1 MKMTEKKSRMDV
13 LDLNIDSSNATL
25 SIFLISVLGLF
36 LEMMLIRWIGTEIR
50 IFAYLQNTILVVCF
64 LGLGLGCFTSH
75 KRIDLRSTILP
86 LLFITLLF
94 AIPLSRKWV
103 GKISE
108 MLSAMRDFPIFYSAI
123 TTSTVQT
130 VSLVIIGVICSYFVL
145 LLILDIFVPIGRILG
160 RLLDNHPNTIWAY
173 SVNVMGSLVGT
184 WVFVVI
190 SILYAPPYI
199 WCSIFVLLLL
209 FFLIV
214 PGRGRIINLS
224 LCLALVILSWFA
236 SIEYDSVEVKWSPYQ
251 KLVIR
256 ESNLNR
262 GEIGKYYINVN
273 NVVFQEILDLRPDVD
288 KVKNITSGIKDVSFS
303 HYDIPLLLHPNP
315 KKMLI
320 VGSGAGNDVAGGLRN
335 GVQEITAVEIDPAI
349 ISIGKRYHP
358 EYPYD
363 SSAVRTII
371 NDARSFF
378 ATCNDRFDVISF
390 GLLDS
395 HTSPVMTNT
404 RLDEYVFT
412 RESIERAKSL
422 LADGGIIALH
432 SSAMEIFIAD
442 RIAKQLRDAFG
453 EDPISF
459 ITPSRY
465 GGIGGFMFVAG
476 NLASVREQT
485 ANNPNLKAFI
495 EESHQRYPIQFTYNT
510 PISTDDWPYLYLK
523 APGIP
528 TLYYILTGILILL
541 FVRSCKHWEVSG
553 IFKKWDRSNWHF
565 FFLGAAF
572 MLLEV
577 QNISKASVVL
587 GSTWIVNAII
597 VSGVLFMIL
606 FANLIVYRFK
616 NIRTIPAYIILCII
630 CLILYY
636 IDLASFAF
644 LPQFTKAFLVGSLT
658 TLPMIFSGV
667 IFIRSFANIG
677 EKDKALGANLFGALI
692 GALLQSITFVIGIKA
707 LLLIV
712 MVLYI
717 LSFFTMPKDL
727 ALQTVNFN
735 A

>member
-1 MKMTEKKSRMDV
+1 MTEKKSFVDA
-13 LDLNIDSSNATL
+13 LDLNINPSNATL

-64 LGLGLGCFTSH
+64 LGFGLGCFTSH
-75 KRIDLRSTILP
+75 KRIDLRGIIFP
-86 LLFITLLF
+86 LLFITLIF
-94 AIPLSRKWV
+94 AIPLTRKGI
-103 GKISE
+103 GKISV
-108 MLSAMRDFPIFYSAI
+108 MLSVMRDFPIFYSAI
-123 TTSTVQT
+123 TTSTFQS
-130 VSLVIIGVICSYFVL
+130 VSFGILGVIGSYFVL
-145 LLILDIFVPIGRILG
+145 LLILDMFVPIGRILG

-173 SVNVMGSLVGT
+173 SVNIMGSLVGT
-184 WVFVVI
+184 WLFLVI
-190 SILYAPPYI
+190 SYLHTPPFI
-199 WCSIFVLLLL
+199 WCAIFVSLLL
-209 FFLIV
+209 FFLMV

-224 LCLALVILSWFA
+224 LCLALVMLSWFA
-236 SIEYDSVEVKWSPYQ
+236 GIEHDAVEVKWSPYQ

-256 ESNLNR
+256 ESDPSR

-273 NVVFQEILDLRPDVD
+273 NVVYQALVDLRAYAD
-288 KVKNITSGIKDVSFS
+288 KSINITSETKTVSFS
-303 HYDIPLLLHPNP
+303 PYDIQVILHPNP

-320 VGSGAGNDVAGGLRN
+320 VGSGAGNDVAGGLRH

-349 ISIGKRYHP
+349 LSMGKRYHP
-358 EYPYD
+358 ENPYA
-363 SSAVRTII
+363 SSAVKII
-371 NDARSFF
+371 NNDARSFF

-395 HTSPVMTNT
+395 HTTPVMTNT

-432 SSAMEIFIAD
+432 SSTMETFIDD
-442 RIAKQLRDAFG
+442 RLAKQLRDVFG
-453 EDPISF
+453 EDPLSF
-459 ITPSRY
+459 FIPSSDSQKVSM
-465 GGIGGFMFVAG
+465 MFVAG
-476 NLASVREQT
+476 NLAAAKEQI

-495 EESHQRYPIQFTYNT
+495 EESRRRYPINFTYNT

-523 APGIP
+523 APRIP
-528 TLYYILTGILILL
+528 ILYYVLAGILILL
-541 FVRSCKHWEVSG
+541 FVRSCKHWEVSD
-553 IFKKWDRSNWHF
+553 IFNKWDRSNWHF
-565 FFLGAAF
+565 FFLGSAF

-606 FANLIVYRFK
+606 FANIIVYRFK
-616 NIRTIPAYIILCII
+616 NISVVPAYVILCII
-630 CLILYY
+630 CLMLYY

-644 LPQFTKAFLVGSLT
+644 LPQLTKAFLVGSLT
-658 TLPMIFSGV
+658 TLPMIFSGI
-667 IFIRSFANIG
+667 IFIRSFTNVG

-692 GALLQSITFVIGIKA
+692 GAILQSITFIIGIKA

-712 MVLYI
+712 VLLYI
-717 LSFFTMPKDL
+717 LSFFTIPRDL
-727 ALQTVNFN
+727 TIFDLEV
-735 A
+735 